1 MSVIAK
7 VAAMLRAGDGVTC
20 TWPGSGD
27 MMITLERRMV
37 DDAIAQWT
45 LRDDEAGRERAMTS
59 IRKAIKR
66 ANKHIER
73 GTMTQKGANDM
84 ASDIALFLGH
94 ELMFSDGEKWLV
106 KTPDA
111 SAFTEGGE

>member
-37 DDAIAQWT
+37 DDAIAQWA
-45 LRDDEAGRERAMTS
+45 LRDDEAGREPAMAS
-59 IRKAIKR
+59 IRQAIKR

-73 GTMTQKGANDM
+73 GTMTQRKANDM

-94 ELMFSDGEKWLV
+94 ELMFADGEKWLV

>member
-1 MSVIAK
+1 MNIVAK
-7 VAAMLRAGDGVTC
+7 VAEMLRSGDGITC
-20 TWPGSGD
+20 KWPGSGD
-27 MMITLERRMV
+27 MIITLERRMI
-37 DDAIAQWT
+37 DDAFVQWK
-45 LRDDEAGRERAMTS
+45 LRDEAGRERAMAS

-73 GTMTQKGANDM
+73 GTMTQRKANDM

-94 ELMFSDGEKWLV
+94 ELMFADGEKWLV